1 MSAFPSSPLLVRR
14 TVVLETVARLQH
26 DFIRGG
32 LTADALATM
41 LRRVLDLTDSGLG
54 FVAQL
59 VDAGTIADD
68 GAVDVAFDAAGIDAA
83 GIDAV
88 LDVVAAVGIDGTT
101 TPRLRLG
108 PDGPWSVVVRT
119 LEPVVTSW
127 PTTAPLETGWSMPLV
142 TFLGMPLLGDRGVV
156 GVLAVANREDGYHD
170 EWLGLLLPICTAL
183 APMFESQRQRA
194 REALLEGEV
203 HRWADMFA
211 AAIESTGV
219 SVITTD
225 LRGTI
230 EYLNPTAQRL
240 LGVTVGEK
248 RAAVNL
254 AAFHDPAELARAA
267 DEAARLRVPC
277 ASPFDAIVAG
287 ARARDGVDRRD
298 WTYVSLA
305 GVHAPMMVTSSALR
319 DRTGTPTGWVIVG
332 SDLTELRGAEA
343 ERVRA
348 AALEAQLLA
357 LRRRELETAKVSE
370 AYEYVSASRSLREA
384 LHVIA
389 AFLPSIFGELPP
401 QLLVQR
407 SPTRGDSDAV
417 GNGVGHVHDAHDLHD
432 DNSALRA
439 IEQRDCWCLKTGQRF
454 VSEAHGLRCAH
465 LAGDGRAWVCTP
477 LADGGGTVAVLSAPL
492 SASPTTRTTTTATTT
507 TSTAS
512 TGETA
517 EEAQRRAANLSDLAR
532 QLSSVLANLRLRK
545 TLEEQATH
553 DPLTGAVNRRQLEAE
568 LKLTVHRHEKTAEP
582 FAVLVI
588 DVDHFKRIND
598 AFGHERG
605 DRVLSGLGT
614 LLRKRLRSSDVLAR
628 VGGEEFVV
636 LLRAVDRATTE
647 ALAES
652 FRSAVE
658 SAQLAG
664 NDVFCTC
671 SLGAVHVARLDVGV
685 DELLRRA
692 DRALY
697 EAKAAGRNR
706 VVFSDAGAPRA
717 LRERA

>member
-14 TVVLETVARLQH
+14 TVVLETVARLQQ

-41 LRRVLDLTDSGLG
+41 LRRVLDLTDSGVG
-54 FVAQL
+54 FVARL
-59 VDAGTIADD
+59 VDTGAGADD
-68 GAVDVAFDAAGIDAA
+68 AAAGFDAGFDAGL
-83 GIDAV
+83 DAV
-88 LDVVAAVGIDGTT
+88 LDVEACVGVDGTT
-101 TPRLRLG
+101 TPSLRLG

-119 LEPVVTSW
+119 LEPVITSW
-127 PTTAPLETGWSMPLV
+127 PTTAPLETGWSVPLV
-142 TFLGMPLLGDRGVV
+142 TFLGLPLLGDRGVV
-156 GVLAVANREDGYHD
+156 GVLAIANREDGYHD
-170 EWLGLLLPICTAL
+170 EWLGLLLPVCTAL

-225 LRGTI
+225 LRGTV

-240 LGVTVGEK
+240 LGVTVGDK
-248 RAAVNL
+248 RAALNL

-267 DEAARLRVPC
+267 DEAARLHLPC
-277 ASPFDAIVAG
+277 ASPFDAVVAR

-298 WTYVSLA
+298 WTWVSLA
-305 GVHAPMMVTSSALR
+305 GVRAPMMVTSSALR
-319 DRTGTPTGWVIVG
+319 DRAGSPTGWVIVG
-332 SDLTELRGAEA
+332 NDLTELRAAEA

-348 AALEAQLLA
+348 AALEAQLSA

-384 LHVIA
+384 LHVIG

-407 SPTRGDSDAV
+407 APTRSDVDGTANV
-417 GNGVGHVHDAHDLHD
+417 ANDDHD
-432 DNSALRA
+432 DHDDGGALRA
-439 IEQRDCWCLKTGQRF
+439 IEQRDCWSLKTGQRF

-465 LAGDGRAWVCTP
+465 LPGDGRAWVCTP

-492 SASPTTRTTTTATTT
+492 SAAAAPSASP
-507 TSTAS
+507 S
-512 TGETA
+512 TGPAPRGDTA
-517 EEAQRRAANLSDLAR
+517 EEAQRRAASLSDLAR

-582 FAVLVI
+582 FAVLVV

-614 LLRKRLRSSDVLAR
+614 LLRKRLRASDVLAR

-647 ALAES
+647 TLAES
-652 FRSAVE
+652 FRAAVE
-658 SAQLAG
+658 AAQLAG
-664 NDVFCTC
+664 SDVFCTC
-671 SLGAVHVARLDVGV
+671 SIGAVHVARLEVGV

-697 EAKAAGRNR
+697 EAKATGRNR

-717 LRERA
+717 LRELA